1 MRAIYSGGIKAKI
14 LFTLRNYGDTKRA
27 SFVNRLSEHHR
38 QSVDRAL
45 TGLLRDG
52 YVEQYKK
59 APQPRQRPVRYLTLS
74 DKGKQ
79 ASKPLGQ
86 EHGENP
92 PNQALVAI
100 RRNER
105 KELVMQVYSACRAMG
120 MMVDTGEKP
129 NLAILISRTQI
140 SDSDEKT
147 KIEEMQRVGAF
158 YSMTEIRQTAREMYG
173 SGPLN
178 QTRCIGVVIR
188 NNRIF
193 FLYNMGGKLIFF
205 NSSVERKTKEEILGL
220 FENSQDLRETI
231 QFTLKKEAPCILFSN
246 SYNGIAQLFF
256 KRHSGSMPVE
266 ESTGKPIERK
276 GKWEPN
282 RDRIS
287 IDVLESIF
295 TEIYFVPVRDTDN
308 VFASVTSIT
317 PARAH
322 VAVSRWI
329 AQQESLREL
338 QDSSGAQAID
348 KASGFRVFVW
358 FDNNLRTLHAVWKGK
373 DPLFVVVP
381 MSGPENGIAKVLGTR
396 LLNIQAIGGA
406 VLKVKKYDD
415 YGNLIKNVEE
425 EKGTT

>member
-79 ASKPLGQ
+79 AIKQLEQ

-129 NLAILISRTQI
+129 NLVILISRTQI
-140 SDSDEKT
+140 SDWDEKT

-173 SGPLN
+173 SGQLN

-193 FLYNMGGKLIFF
+193 FL
-205 NSSVERKTKEEILGL
+205 
-220 FENSQDLRETI
+220 
-231 QFTLKKEAPCILFSN
+231 
-246 SYNGIAQLFF
+246 
-256 KRHSGSMPVE
+256 
-266 ESTGKPIERK
+266 
-276 GKWEPN
+276 
-282 RDRIS
+282 
-287 IDVLESIF
+287 
-295 TEIYFVPVRDTDN
+295 
-308 VFASVTSIT
+308 
-317 PARAH
+317 
-322 VAVSRWI
+322 
-329 AQQESLREL
+329 
-338 QDSSGAQAID
+338 
-348 KASGFRVFVW
+348 
-358 FDNNLRTLHAVWKGK
+358 
-373 DPLFVVVP
+373 
-381 MSGPENGIAKVLGTR
+381 
-396 LLNIQAIGGA
+396 
-406 VLKVKKYDD
+406 
-415 YGNLIKNVEE
+415 
-425 EKGTT
+425 